1 MIGIYARKKGM
12 TQLFTESGILLPITV
27 LEVSQTVVLGKKTKN
42 KHGYDATVIAA
53 DPVED
58 KKLSKP
64 ILGQFKRFDKS
75 GHKRIYEVRLAGGEG
90 ELTDVLDVT
99 YFKNISYV
107 DVRGV
112 GKGKGFQG
120 VMKRHNFHGGRKTH
134 GSKFHRAPGG
144 TGMAT
149 FPGRTLKGTKLP
161 GRMGGK
167 RVTVQNVRIHEI
179 REKENVL
186 LLQGS
191 VPGVKDS
198 LVYVAPAKKKT
209 YAG

>member
-12 TQLFTESGILLPITV
+12 TQIFTEAGIVVPVTV
-27 LEVSQTVVLGKKTKN
+27 LELSKTEFLERKGKERD
-42 KHGYDATVIAA
+42 GYDSALLATEPIT
-53 DPVED
+53 E

-64 ILGQFKRFDKS
+64 QLGQLKRFGKQ
-75 GHKRIYEVRLAGGEG
+75 GFKKLYEVRLANED
-90 ELTDVLDVT
+90 ESIPDVIDASCFSNVS
-99 YFKNISYV
+99 FV
-107 DVRGV
+107 DVQGV

-167 RVTVQNVRIHEI
+167 KVTVQNIRIYEVR
-179 REKENVL
+179 KEENL
-186 LLQGS
+186 LLVQGS
-191 VPGVKDS
+191 VPGARNS
-198 LVYVAPAKKKT
+198 LVYVMPAKKKI
-209 YAG
+209 YAS